1 MATQNFEE
9 TIAEGNP
16 LGQALALIGW
26 MKAGTCP
33 GGQVDCVTGAI
44 FTPLT
49 GPRRDKTPKN
59 YATA

>member
-26 MKAGTCP
+26 MKAGTAQE
-33 GGQVDCVTGAI
+33 GRWTQ
-44 FTPLT
+44 
-49 GPRRDKTPKN
+49 
-59 YATA
+59 